1 MNWLDSHCHINDEQF
16 SNDLDTVLDNMVNA
30 DVKKAMIVS
39 LDPKEYEYSK
49 TIRHEGIEFKNALGL
64 YPGDVDKY
72 NLEDF
77 IPYYKDVDA
86 IGEIGLDYYWT
97 KENKDKQIKV
107 FIEQCKLAREL
118 DKPIIVHSRDASM
131 DTLDILQKYQCRGVL
146 HCYSGSKEVARQLAK
161 FGYYFS
167 FAGPITYKKN
177 EKVREVVESI
187 PIDRILIET
196 DCPYLPPTPYRGQ
209 RNEPAYVVETG
220 KLICEILGMN
230 EGLFKM
236 IINDNYDRLFKK

>member
-16 SNDLDTVLDNMVNA
+16 KDDLDVVLDNMVKAN
-30 DVKKAMIVS
+30 VTRAMIVS

-49 TIRHEGIEFKNALGL
+49 TIKHEGIEFKNALGL

-77 IPYYKDVDA
+77 VSYYKNVDA

-97 KENKDKQIKV
+97 KENKDKQIKI
-107 FIEQCKLAREL
+107 FIEQCKIAKEL
-118 DKPIIVHSRDASM
+118 DKPILVHSREAAF

-161 FGYYFS
+161 LGYYFS
-167 FAGPITYKKN
+167 FAGPVTYKKN
-177 EKVREVVESI
+177 EKVREVIESI
-187 PIDRILIET
+187 PVDRILIET
-196 DCPYLPPTPYRGQ
+196 DSPYLPPTPYRGK
-209 RNEPAYVVETG
+209 RNEPAYVIEAG

-236 IINDNYDRLFKK
+236 IINDNYDRLFNK